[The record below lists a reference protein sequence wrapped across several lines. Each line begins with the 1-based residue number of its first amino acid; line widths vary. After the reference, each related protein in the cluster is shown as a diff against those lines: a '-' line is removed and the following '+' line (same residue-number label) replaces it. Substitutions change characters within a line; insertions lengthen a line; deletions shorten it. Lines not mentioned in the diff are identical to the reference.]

1 MNRSCSH
8 LVWWWWWSDFIIV
21 CGHWTTLIIECQ
33 PVHILWNA
41 SHARVL
47 LWEFQQATRTSHS
60 QLSRW
65 CKSCWTVMRGEVLHH
80 TSRHWLVV
88 NLIQWLFVLLQP
100 GLLNQC
106 RNILGMWFHHIPFLR
121 SVRQSHRQ
129 GRISTRISVWV
140 SLGQGFAT
148 VHVQLFLH
156 LICLNI
162 MCKIMMTCRNLVE

>member
-47 LWEFQQATRTSHS
+47 LWEFQQATRTSHR

-106 RNILGMWFHHIPFLR
+106 RNILGMWFHHIPFLSGQSDKAIDKVVSAR
-121 SVRQSHRQ
+121 EYQCESVLDRALLMFMCNFYF
-129 GRISTRISVWV
+129 TRFV
-140 SLGQGFAT
+140 
-148 VHVQLFLH
+148 
-156 LICLNI
+156 
-162 MCKIMMTCRNLVE
+162 